1 MGMEGNAFLLD
12 AASVL
17 SVTCYGVT
25 AGGELHS
32 DLMGS
37 ARVESDFYE

>member
-1 MGMEGNAFLLD
+1 MGVEGDTFLLD

-17 SVTCYGVT
+17 SVAYYGVT
-25 AGGELHS
+25 SGGELHS
-32 DLMGS
+32 DLVGS